1 MQASLRRQQVLL
13 SWCKC
18 TDCRSTTII
27 IILECYI
34 IEQSSL
40 QVGPKHSLQALKIS
54 LDRWPC
60 RDRDGM
66 ARMSGGEHTFRLL
79 VSSLQGLVQSLGVR
93 LRSEKVNGRRT
104 ALKPSCFCLNT
115 TVLKSATCDVL
126 AAYKP
131 STMVCPLLK
140 PNCSHPQ

>member
-1 MQASLRRQQVLL
+1 
-13 SWCKC
+13 
-18 TDCRSTTII
+18 
-27 IILECYI
+27 
-34 IEQSSL
+34 
-40 QVGPKHSLQALKIS
+40 
-54 LDRWPC
+54 
-60 RDRDGM
+60 M